1 MGIELYPHQQ
11 EALGRIKNGIILNG
25 VVGSGKSITGLAY
38 YFTKVCDG
46 DLDTLTMKKPIDIY
60 IITTAMKRDRHEW
73 DSECARFMLS
83 TDEKLCKHGVKVV
96 VDSWNNI
103 KKYEGVSGAFFLFDE
118 QRVVG
123 NGVWV
128 KAFLRISRFN
138 QWILLSGTPGD
149 TYMDYIPV
157 FIANGFYRNRS
168 EFIREHVIYKRY
180 LKYPA
185 VDRFAGIKKLERYR
199 SAVLIDMNF
208 ARATKAHHIKVTVP
222 YDVALYK
229 DALKRRWNF
238 YAEPQRPIE
247 TASELCYILR
257 KIVNSDFRRADEV
270 VRLVKEHKKAIIFF
284 NFTYEVDLLIRSFAF
299 AGIPTARWDGKK
311 HEPIPDGDAWAYLV
325 QYAAGDSGWNCTE
338 TDTIIFYSQSYSY
351 KSTVQAAGRI
361 DRLNTPFRD
370 LYYYH
375 VRSGAN
381 IDLAIH
387 NALESKKEFNERRY
401 VSSFRCS

>member
-1 MGIELYPHQQ
+1 
-11 EALGRIKNGIILNG
+11 
-25 VVGSGKSITGLAY
+25 
-38 YFTKVCDG
+38 
-46 DLDTLTMKKPIDIY
+46 
-60 IITTAMKRDRHEW
+60 
-73 DSECARFMLS
+73 
-83 TDEKLCKHGVKVV
+83 
-96 VDSWNNI
+96 
-103 KKYEGVSGAFFLFDE
+103 
-118 QRVVG
+118 
-123 NGVWV
+123 
-128 KAFLRISRFN
+128 
-138 QWILLSGTPGD
+138 
-149 TYMDYIPV
+149 MDYIPV

-185 VDRFAGIKKLERYR
+185 VDRFVGIKKLERYR

-208 ARATKAHHIKVTVP
+208 ARATTAHHLKVTVP

-229 DALKRRWNF
+229 DVFKKRWNF

-284 NFTYEVDLLIRSFAF
+284 NFTYEVELLIRSFAF

-311 HEPIPDGDAWAYLV
+311 HEPIPDGDTWAYLV

-387 NALESKKEFNERRY
+387 RALESKKEFNERRY

>member
-1 MGIELYPHQQ
+1 MGITLYAHQQ
-11 EALGRIKNGIILNG
+11 EALNKLHNGSILNG
-25 VVGSGKSITGLAY
+25 TVGSGKSITGLAY
-38 YFTKVCDG
+38 YFTRVCGG
-46 DLDTLTMKKPIDIY
+46 DLSDLKMAKPTDIY
-60 IITTAMKRDRHEW
+60 IITTAMKRDKKEW
-73 DSECARFMLS
+73 DSECARYLLS
-83 TDEKLCKHGVKVV
+83 TDPAKCYHGVKVV
-96 VDSWNNI
+96 IDSWNNI

-123 NGVWV
+123 NGAWV

-185 VDRFAGIKKLERYR
+185 VDRFVGIKKLERYR

-208 ARATKAHHIKVTVP
+208 ARATTAHHLKVTVP

-229 DALKRRWNF
+229 DVFKKRWNF

-284 NFTYEVDLLIRSFAF
+284 NFTYEVELLIRSFAF

-311 HEPIPDGDAWAYLV
+311 HEPIPDGDTWAYLV

-387 NALESKKEFNERRY
+387 RALESKKEFNERRY